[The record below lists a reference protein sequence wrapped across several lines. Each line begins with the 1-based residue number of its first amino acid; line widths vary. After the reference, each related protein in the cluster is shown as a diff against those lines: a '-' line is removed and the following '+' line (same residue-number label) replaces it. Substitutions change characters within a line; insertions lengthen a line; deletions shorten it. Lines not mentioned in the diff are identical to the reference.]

1 MGSGETAQLLR
12 ELATLTE
19 DTSSAPRSPIV
30 IHYDLKLQPM
40 HPSDLCRHQHRHDTH
55 TYTYAK

>member
-19 DTSSAPRSPIV
+19 DTRSAPRIPIV
-30 IHYDLKLQPM
+30 IHYDL
-40 HPSDLCRHQHRHDTH
+40 
-55 TYTYAK
+55 